1 MGIFNED
8 SGEVSRLTIAY
19 IVTIIGNLLF
29 TIIASGLTKSLI
41 KSIVISATI
50 TVATLLVN
58 YGKMKFGMYDEGRN
72 ANMLYSVYII
82 QIIITFIVVLFGLYL
97 TR

>member
-41 KSIVISATI
+41 KSIVISAAI

>member
-8 SGEVSRLTIAY
+8 SGEVSKLTIAY

-41 KSIVISATI
+41 KSIVVSAAI

-58 YGKMKFGMYDEGRN
+58 YGKSKFGMYDEGRN

-97 TR
+97 IR